1 MTETEVMQQLRS
13 LGKEQTAKTYR
24 RHGVRGDVF
33 GVSYGDLGKL
43 KKRIKVDHALAVALW
58 RTGNHDARIL
68 ATMVADP
75 AALDERTLDA
85 WARDLDS
92 YPIADA
98 FAGLAAQSP
107 AARRCMERWTTDDG
121 EWVGRAGWLVLA
133 RLAGDG
139 GALSDAEL
147 AGYLPTI
154 EREIHTRK
162 NRVRDA
168 MNSALIAVGIRNA
181 PLREQAL
188 AAAARIGTV
197 DVDHGETNCKT
208 PDAAEYIRKTVA
220 YREGKRRVGP

>member
-13 LGKEQTAKTYR
+13 LGKEQTVKTYR
-24 RHGVRGDVF
+24 RHGVRGDAF

-58 RTGNHDARIL
+58 RTGNHDARVL

-75 AALDERTLDA
+75 AALDEKTLDA
-85 WARDLDS
+85 WVRDLDS
-92 YPIADA
+92 YPITDA

-107 AARRCMERWTTDDG
+107 AARRCMERWMNAGD
-121 EWVGRAGWLVLA
+121 EWVERAGWLVLA
-133 RLAGDG
+133 RVAQDER
-139 GALSDAEL
+139 ALSDPEL
-147 AGYLPTI
+147 ATYLPII

-168 MNSALIAVGIRNA
+168 MNSALIAIGIRGA
-181 PLREQAL
+181 PLRERAL
-188 AAAARIGTV
+188 AAAARIGPV

-220 YREGKRRVGP
+220 HREGKRRA

>member
-13 LGKEQTAKTYR
+13 LGKEQTVKTYR
-24 RHGVRGDVF
+24 RHGVWGGVF

-43 KKRIKVDHALAVALW
+43 KTRIKVDHALAVALW
-58 RTGNHDARIL
+58 RTGNHDARVL

-75 AALDERTLDA
+75 AALDELTLDA
-85 WARDLDS
+85 WVRDLDS

-98 FAGLAAQSP
+98 FAGLAARAP
-107 AARRCMERWTTDDG
+107 AARRMMERWMTSDD

-133 RLAGDG
+133 RLAGEA
-139 GALSDAEL
+139 GALGDAEL

-154 EREIHTRK
+154 EREIHTRP

-168 MNSALIAVGIRNA
+168 MNSALIAIGIRNA

-188 AAAARIGTV
+188 AAAARIGPV
-197 DVDHGETNCKT
+197 AVDHGDTSCTT
-208 PDAAEYIRKTVA
+208 PDAAEYISKTVA
-220 YREGKRRVGP
+220 HREGRRRA